1 MSFEDLQKANET
13 IKTLDVKGKEYA
25 EVNQRIKA
33 FRMLYPEGTIETEML
48 SNENG
53 VCVFKAYVSIPVFDE
68 EARSQG
74 IKLVSHKRLLG
85 TGTAYEK
92 ENSTFINKTSYIENC
107 ETSAVGRALAMC
119 GIGIDTSVASAEEV
133 QNAINNQ
140 VSEEE
145 AKEYKFGGKKHP
157 DKTIMEV
164 LETDP
169 DYLQWWLDNG
179 KDERVKQM
187 ITLLTGMIPTPIPSE
202 EEQQERF
209 NLLARMKKLLDTT
222 DTDYDKLLK
231 HYGVKSNVDMTN
243 EQLKEAISVMEKKNE
258 NR

>member
-1 MSFEDLQKANET
+1 MSFKDLQKANET

-48 SNENG
+48 ANENG
-53 VCVFKAYVSIPVFDE
+53 VCVFKANVYAYKQDIPTQ
-68 EARSQG
+68 RQ
-74 IKLVSHKRLLG
+74 LLLG
-85 TGTAYEK
+85 TGHAYEK

-140 VSEEE
+140 VNEEE
-145 AKEYKFGGKKHP
+145 AKAFKFLTGKHKG
-157 DKTIMEV
+157 KTIE
-164 LETDP
+164 EIAKEDE
-169 DYLQWWLDNG
+169 DYLIWWLDQD
-179 KDERVKQM
+179 KDEKVKQM
-187 ITLLTGMIPTPIPSE
+187 ITLITGLAPTPIPSE

-209 NLLARMKKLLDTT
+209 NLLARFQQLLDTT
-222 DTDYDKLLK
+222 NSDYDKLLK
-231 HYGVKSNVDMTN
+231 HYGVTSNADLTN
-243 EQLKEAISVMEKKNE
+243 EQLKDAINVMEKKQ
-258 NR
+258 